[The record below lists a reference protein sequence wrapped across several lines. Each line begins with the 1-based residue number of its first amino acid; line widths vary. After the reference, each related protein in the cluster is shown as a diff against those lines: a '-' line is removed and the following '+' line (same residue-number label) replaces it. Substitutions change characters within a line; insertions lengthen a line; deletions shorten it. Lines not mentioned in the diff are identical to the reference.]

1 MVSEGSV
8 GQYKVL
14 RVRYNRIRT
23 FASLFAY
30 ETKNKILPNVRGTF
44 VAIGTYGVS
53 GDEITQAVKRYSVFS
68 MQKS

>member
-23 FASLFAY
+23 FASLAY
-30 ETKNKILPNVRGTF
+30 VKNKILPNVHATF
-44 VAIGTYGVS
+44 VAIGTYGAS
-53 GDEITQAVKRYSVFS
+53 GDEKTRAVKG
-68 MQKS
+68 